1 MLASAAPVVG
11 PRARVSIVIPALDEE
26 RAIGAALA
34 AALAQADDVVVSDGG
49 SRDRTVE
56 IAREM
61 GARVVSGPPGRGRQL
76 NRGAAAAG
84 EAGREPEDILLFLH
98 ADTSL
103 PGGGVELVR
112 RAIAAGAVGGAFE
125 IRFDGRGWVYR
136 LGERV
141 ASVRSRWSLLALGDQ
156 AQFVRRERFE
166 DLGGFRDW
174 PLLEDLDFMLRLRE
188 SGRIAILPQPV
199 VTSARRFAA
208 RGPLRT
214 VLGNWWIWTQF
225 VRGVAPEQLAAR
237 YRDVR

>member
-1 MLASAAPVVG
+1 MVG
-11 PRARVSIVIPALDEE
+11 PRARVSIVIPAIDEE

-34 AALAQADDVVVSDGG
+34 AALTQADDVVVSDGG

-61 GARVVSGPPGRGRQL
+61 GARVVSGGRGRGLQL
-76 NRGAAAAG
+76 NRGAAAAH
-84 EAGREPEDILLFLH
+84 EAGGEPEDILLFLH
-98 ADTSL
+98 ADTTI
-103 PGGGVELVR
+103 PEGGVELVR
-112 RAIAAGAVGGAFE
+112 QAIAAGAVGGAFE

-141 ASVRSRWSLLALGDQ
+141 ASLRSRWSRLALGDQ
-156 AQFVRRERFE
+156 AQFVRRESFAG
-166 DLGGFRDW
+166 LGGFRDW
-174 PLLEDLDFMLRLRE
+174 PLLEDLDFMLRLRDT
-188 SGRIAILPQPV
+188 GRVAILRPPV

-225 VRGVAPEQLAAR
+225 VRGVPPERLAAR

>member
-1 MLASAAPVVG
+1 MAG

-26 RAIGAALA
+26 RAIGAVLS

-61 GARVVSGPPGRGRQL
+61 GARVVAGPRGRGLQL
-76 NRGAAAAG
+76 NRGAAAAS

-98 ADTSL
+98 ADTAL
-103 PGGGVELVR
+103 PEGGVELVR
-112 RAIAAGAVGGAFE
+112 QAIAAGAVGGAFE

-136 LGERV
+136 LGERI
-141 ASVRSRWSLLALGDQ
+141 ASLRSRWSRLALGDQ

-188 SGRIAILPQPV
+188 TGRIAILRRPV

-225 VRGVAPEQLAAR
+225 VRGVPPRELAAR
-237 YRDVR
+237 YLDVR